1 MELRHLFQVISTQ
14 AYIMYYFSFII
25 NYLCY
30 INIKP
35 FFRRVACFAKAENF
49 ENPFYNP
56 FLQISILEKIRI
68 HLVHFLSLYFE
79 KIFKSSAKILRKN
92 ILKKICKYLVHF
104 LSLHFQKTLRMVF
117 LQNNFEEIKFS

>member
-35 FFRRVACFAKAENF
+35 FFCRVACFAKAENF

-56 FLQISILEKIRI
+56 FLQISILEKIHI
-68 HLVHFLSLYFE
+68 HLVYFLSLYFE
-79 KIFKSSAKILRKN
+79 KIFKMSSAEILCKN
-92 ILKKICKYLVHF
+92 ILKKICKYLAHF
-104 LSLHFQKTLRMVF
+104 LSLHFQKTLRMIL
-117 LQNNFEEIKFS
+117 LQNNFEENL